1 MKRLPKPVLYPLP
14 IFASVVAV
22 AALARGGRL
31 LVGLAMWV
39 PVALVWLFA
48 WILAPYSDRAMRILR
63 PTEQDLDR
71 GEESLA
77 KWRKTRWKWL
87 LGGEGAD
94 QQRRQY
100 RESVRRTRERD
111 AHRDGDP

>member
-1 MKRLPKPVLYPLP
+1 MP
-14 IFASVVAV
+14 IFASVIAF
-22 AALARGGRL
+22 AALARDGHL
-31 LVGLAMWV
+31 LVGLVIWV
-39 PVALVWLFA
+39 PVVLVWLFA
-48 WILAPYSDRAMRILR
+48 WILAPYSDRAMRMLR

-77 KWRKTRWKWL
+77 KWRNTRWKWL
-87 LGGEGAD
+87 LGGERAD
-94 QQRRQY
+94 RLNQQY